1 MCEPGTRNGLTFLE
15 CCEIVRSG
23 GLRMIRPSGDV
34 SGQYDL
40 CEPFENEKG
49 WTWLDAVTANVV
61 CQVHDALSP
70 DQREK
75 FEALPAKVILDFCWK
90 IANRT

>member
-1 MCEPGTRNGLTFLE
+1 MTFFE
-15 CCEIVRSG
+15 CGETARAG
-23 GLRMIRPSGDV
+23 GLRLLRRCAVTAGL
-34 SGQYDL
+34 YDL
-40 CEPFENEKG
+40 CEPFENGKG

>member
-1 MCEPGTRNGLTFLE
+1 MTFFE
-15 CCEIVRSG
+15 CCEAVRDG
-23 GLRMIRPSGDV
+23 GLHIIRAREGVP
-34 SGQYDL
+34 GQYDL
-40 CEPFENEKG
+40 REPFEEESG
-49 WTWLDAVTANVV
+49 WTWLDTVTANVV

-70 DQREK
+70 DRREK

>member
-1 MCEPGTRNGLTFLE
+1 MTFFE
-15 CCEIVRSG
+15 CCETVRAG
-23 GLRMIRPSGDV
+23 GLRMIRPSAETP
-34 SGQYDL
+34 GQYDL
-40 CEPFENEKG
+40 CEPFENGKG

-61 CQVHDALSP
+61 CQVHDAISQ